1 MIRKRDARWASATE
15 RAKVAAQLLEEAQAL
30 SEECAIASPADVARN
45 QLPAPLHAAAAE
57 VDIAPTPV
65 AAAPAPAAPVA
76 APNAPSAPSTPAERG
91 ARLLAS
97 DMVEALNSSQR
108 DLELRLRSAP
118 DDAEALLGL
127 GVLLCRKGLWSAAVA
142 HLRRAAELA
151 PGEVE
156 AWSRLGETLNRLDDL
171 DGARAAY
178 ERAVTLDAAHP
189 RALYGLGVVFD
200 RLSRPADA
208 TAMYRRSR
216 EAAGR

>member
-45 QLPAPLHAAAAE
+45 HLPAPLHAAAE
-57 VDIAPTPV
+57 VAVAPAPI
-65 AAAPAPAAPVA
+65 AAAPAPAATVA
-76 APNAPSAPSTPAERG
+76 APSVPGAPAERG
-91 ARLLAS
+91 ARLLAT

-108 DLELRLRSAP
+108 DLEQRLRSAP

-127 GVLLCRKGLWSAAVA
+127 GVLLCRKGLWGAAVA

-178 ERAVTLDAAHP
+178 ERAVALDAGHP

>member
-30 SEECAIASPADVARN
+30 SEECAIASPADVARS
-45 QLPAPLHAAAAE
+45 QLPAPLHAA
-57 VDIAPTPV
+57 VRGTVTAPLPV
-65 AAAPAPAAPVA
+65 AADPAPAAPRA
-76 APNAPSAPSTPAERG
+76 PAERG
-91 ARLLAS
+91 VRLVAG

-108 DLELRLRSAP
+108 ELEQRLRSTP
-118 DDAEALLGL
+118 DDAAALLGL
-127 GVLLCRKGLWSAAVA
+127 GVLLCRKGLWAVAVA

-151 PGEVE
+151 PGEIDP
-156 AWSRLGETLNRLDDL
+156 WCRLGETLNKLDDL
-171 DGARAAY
+171 EGARAAY
-178 ERAVTLDAAHP
+178 ERAVALDAGHP
-189 RALYGLGVVFD
+189 RALYGLCVVFD

>member
-30 SEECAIASPADVARN
+30 SEECAIASPADVARS
-45 QLPAPLHAAAAE
+45 QLPAPLHAAATEA
-57 VDIAPTPV
+57 V
-65 AAAPAPAAPVA
+65 AAPPAPPAPAAPAAPAAPVA
-76 APNAPSAPSTPAERG
+76 PTAPVERG
-91 ARLLAS
+91 ARLVAS

-108 DLELRLRSAP
+108 DLEQRLRSAP

-127 GVLLCRKGLWSAAVA
+127 GVLLCRKGLWGTAVA

-156 AWSRLGETLNRLDDL
+156 AWCRLGETLNRLDDL
-171 DGARAAY
+171 AGARAAY
-178 ERAVTLDAAHP
+178 ERAVALDAGHP

>member
-15 RAKVAAQLLEEAQAL
+15 RARVAAQLLEEAQVL
-30 SEECAIASPADVARN
+30 SDTGVIASPAELRRDR
-45 QLPAPLHAAAAE
+45 LPAPLHAPAPEAAPPM
-57 VDIAPTPV
+57 DSAPPPALLV
-65 AAAPAPAAPVA
+65 APAPAP
-76 APNAPSAPSTPAERG
+76 PA
-91 ARLLAS
+91 ARLKTS
-97 DMVEALNSSQR
+97 DMVEALNASQR

-127 GVLLCRKGLWSAAVA
+127 GVLLCRKGLWSAAA
-142 HLRRAAELA
+142 GHLRRAAELV
-151 PGEVE
+151 PGQVA
-156 AWSRLGETLNRLDDL
+156 AWCRLGETLNKLDDL

-178 ERAVTLDAAHP
+178 ERVVALDAGHA
-189 RALYGLGVVFD
+189 RALYGLGVIFD

>member
-1 MIRKRDARWASATE
+1 MRKRDARWASATE

-30 SEECAIASPADVARN
+30 SEECAIASPADVARS

-57 VDIAPTPV
+57 VAVAP
-65 AAAPAPAAPVA
+65 APVA
-76 APNAPSAPSTPAERG
+76 APAAAVAAPSPPGAPAERG
-91 ARLLAS
+91 ARLLAT

-171 DGARAAY
+171 DGARTAY
-178 ERAVTLDAAHP
+178 ERAVALDADHP

>member
-30 SEECAIASPADVARN
+30 SEECAIASPADVARS
-45 QLPAPLHAAAAE
+45 QLPAPLHAAALE
-57 VDIAPTPV
+57 SVTAPVPV
-65 AAAPAPAAPVA
+65 AADPAPAAPRA
-76 APNAPSAPSTPAERG
+76 PAERG
-91 ARLLAS
+91 GRLVAG

-108 DLELRLRSAP
+108 ELEQRLRSTP
-118 DDAEALLGL
+118 DDAAALLGL
-127 GVLLCRKGLWSAAVA
+127 GVLLCRKGLWAVAVA

-151 PGEVE
+151 PGEIDP
-156 AWSRLGETLNRLDDL
+156 WCRLGETLNKLDDL
-171 DGARAAY
+171 EGARAAY
-178 ERAVTLDAAHP
+178 ERAVALDAGHP

>member
-1 MIRKRDARWASATE
+1 VIRKRDARWASATE

-30 SEECAIASPADVARN
+30 SEECAIASPADVARS
-45 QLPAPLHAAAAE
+45 QLPAPLHAAVRE
-57 VDIAPTPV
+57 PVTVPVPV
-65 AAAPAPAAPVA
+65 AADPAPAAPA
-76 APNAPSAPSTPAERG
+76 APRAPAERG
-91 ARLLAS
+91 VRLVAG

-108 DLELRLRSAP
+108 ELEQRLRSTP
-118 DDAEALLGL
+118 DDAAALLGL
-127 GVLLCRKGLWSAAVA
+127 GVLLCRKGLWAVAVA

-151 PGEVE
+151 PGEVD
-156 AWSRLGETLNRLDDL
+156 AWCRLGETLNKLDDL
-171 DGARAAY
+171 EGARAAY
-178 ERAVTLDAAHP
+178 ERAVALDAGHP

>member
-30 SEECAIASPADVARN
+30 SEECAIASPADVARS

-57 VDIAPTPV
+57 VAIAPAPV
-65 AAAPAPAAPVA
+65 AAAAAPTAPVA
-76 APNAPSAPSTPAERG
+76 PATPVERG
-91 ARLLAS
+91 VRLIAS

-108 DLELRLRSAP
+108 DLEQRLRSAP

-151 PGEVE
+151 PGAVE
-156 AWSRLGETLNRLDDL
+156 AWCRLGETLNRLDDL
-171 DGARAAY
+171 EGARTAY
-178 ERAVTLDAAHP
+178 ERAVALDAGHP

>member
-1 MIRKRDARWASATE
+1 MMRKRDARWASATE

-30 SEECAIASPADVARN
+30 SEECAIASPADVARS

-57 VDIAPTPV
+57 VAVAP
-65 AAAPAPAAPVA
+65 APAPAAPVA
-76 APNAPSAPSTPAERG
+76 APSAPGAPAERG
-91 ARLLAS
+91 ARLLAP

-127 GVLLCRKGLWSAAVA
+127 GVLLCRKGLWGAAVP
-142 HLRRAAELA
+142 HLRRATELA

-178 ERAVTLDAAHP
+178 ERAVALDAGHP

>member
-30 SEECAIASPADVARN
+30 SEEAAIASPADVARS
-45 QLPAPLHAAAAE
+45 QLPAPLHAAAEA
-57 VDIAPTPV
+57 VAAPPAPTAPAAQVAPVTPV
-65 AAAPAPAAPVA
+65 APTAPV
-76 APNAPSAPSTPAERG
+76 ERG
-91 ARLLAS
+91 ARLVAS

-108 DLELRLRSAP
+108 DLEQRLRSTP

-127 GVLLCRKGLWSAAVA
+127 GVLLCRKGLWGTAVA

-156 AWSRLGETLNRLDDL
+156 AWCRLGETLNRLDDL
-171 DGARAAY
+171 AGARTAY
-178 ERAVTLDAAHP
+178 EQAVALDASHP

>member
-1 MIRKRDARWASATE
+1 MRKRDARWASATE

-30 SEECAIASPADVARN
+30 SEECAIASPADVARS
-45 QLPAPLHAAAAE
+45 QLPAPLHAAAVE
-57 VDIAPTPV
+57 VTIAPAPV

-76 APNAPSAPSTPAERG
+76 APSAPSTPADRG

-127 GVLLCRKGLWSAAVA
+127 GVLFCRKGLWSAAVA

-151 PGEVE
+151 PGAVE

-178 ERAVTLDAAHP
+178 ERAVALDAAHP

>member
-1 MIRKRDARWASATE
+1 MMRKRDARWASATE

-45 QLPAPLHAAAAE
+45 HLPAPLHATAAE
-57 VDIAPTPV
+57 VAIAPAPV

-76 APNAPSAPSTPAERG
+76 APSTPSAPGERS

-108 DLELRLRSAP
+108 DLEQRLRSAP

-127 GVLLCRKGLWSAAVA
+127 GVLLCRKGLWGTAVA

-151 PGEVE
+151 PGAVE
-156 AWSRLGETLNRLDDL
+156 AWCRLGETLNRVDDL
-171 DGARAAY
+171 EGARAAY
-178 ERAVTLDAAHP
+178 ERAVALDAGHP

>member
-30 SEECAIASPADVARN
+30 SETCGIASPAEVARN
-45 QLPAPLHAAAAE
+45 HLPAPLHAARETAAPP
-57 VDIAPTPV
+57 APV
-65 AAAPAPAAPVA
+65 AATAAPAAPVA
-76 APNAPSAPSTPAERG
+76 PPAPAERG
-91 ARLLAS
+91 ARLTTN
-97 DMVEALNSSQR
+97 DMVETLNSSQR
-108 DLELRLRSAP
+108 DLEQRLRSAP

-127 GVLLCRKGLWSAAVA
+127 GVLLCRKGLWGVAVA

-151 PGEVE
+151 PGLVE
-156 AWSRLGETLNRLDDL
+156 AWCRLGETLNKLDDL
-171 DGARAAY
+171 DGARGAY
-178 ERAVTLDAAHP
+178 ERAVALDAGHP

>member
-30 SEECAIASPADVARN
+30 SEEAAIASPADVARS
-45 QLPAPLHAAAAE
+45 QLHAPLHAAAAE
-57 VDIAPTPV
+57 TIASPPAATAPVAPVAPVTPV
-65 AAAPAPAAPVA
+65 APTAPV
-76 APNAPSAPSTPAERG
+76 ERG
-91 ARLLAS
+91 VRLVAS

-108 DLELRLRSAP
+108 DLEQRLRSTP

-127 GVLLCRKGLWSAAVA
+127 GVLLCRKGLWGTAVA

-156 AWSRLGETLNRLDDL
+156 AWCRLGETLNRLDDL
-171 DGARAAY
+171 AGARTAY
-178 ERAVTLDAAHP
+178 EQAVALDASHP

>member
-30 SEECAIASPADVARN
+30 SEECAIATPADVARS

-57 VDIAPTPV
+57 VTIAPPPV
-65 AAAPAPAAPVA
+65 TASPAAAAPVA
-76 APNAPSAPSTPAERG
+76 APSTPAERG

-97 DMVEALNSSQR
+97 DMVETLNSSQR

-142 HLRRAAELA
+142 QLRRAAELA
-151 PGEVE
+151 PGEAE

-178 ERAVTLDAAHP
+178 ERAVALDAAHP

-200 RLSRPADA
+200 RLSRPAEA

-216 EAAGR
+216 EAASR